1 MTSTLRLVN
10 CVNFGVDETLK
21 IISNLILNV
30 KCKTV
35 LFLLFIFLL
44 VMGPLILIFLVNK
57 PN

>member
-35 LFLLFIFLL
+35 LFLLFIFFISH
-44 VMGPLILIFLVNK
+44 GSTDINIFSK
-57 PN
+57 